1 MPQYSTVFEIDTHVR
16 MTTICA
22 LDAES
27 GEYACRMFKG
37 NGYTEMREWMGGF
50 PKPTLG
56 ASETMEGKVFC
67 AFVSLIA
74 TMRKQKEL
82 GPLMKRRNQPDS
94 TRTG

>member
-50 PKPTLG
+50 PQAHPRHQRDDGGQGLLRVRVADRDDAQTEG
-56 ASETMEGKVFC
+56 ARPAHEE
-67 AFVSLIA
+67 
-74 TMRKQKEL
+74 KEPA
-82 GPLMKRRNQPDS
+82 G
-94 TRTG
+94 